1 MIEVASAID
10 KALQASAIAAGN
22 VCRIVVV
29 YEDLTAHYRAMELG
43 TRLAASFGEEPTFIF
58 HSWDFREL
66 GEPASSAE
74 AVQAAA
80 QADILLFSIHGNDL
94 PWAVTRWVEACV
106 DARGRRDGALAVL
119 LAEPFCLSPSSGSML
134 IWLERAAHRLSVDY
148 VSLIPEPAQQMIKTL
163 HARAQ
168 SVIAMLEDVLP
179 GRPAFENWGLNE

>member
-1 MIEVASAID
+1 MDTASIANKGLEASAV
-10 KALQASAIAAGN
+10 AAGN

-29 YEDLTAHYRAMELG
+29 YEDLAAHHRAMELG
-43 TRLAASFGEEPTFIF
+43 TRLASGFRDEPAFIF
-58 HSWDFREL
+58 RSWDFKDL
-66 GEPASSAE
+66 GEPAASADAIE
-74 AVQAAA
+74 AAA
-80 QADILLFSIHGNDL
+80 DADILLFSIHGNDM

-106 DARGRRDGALAVL
+106 QARGRRDGALAVL

-134 IWLERAAHRLSVDY
+134 IWLENAARRLSMDY
-148 VSLIPEPAQQMIKTL
+148 VPLIPEPAEQMIKTL